1 MYALLEEVWEAM
13 LLGKPLPEA
22 YVLDDQ
28 GCTSMQGFDLLR
40 EARKCAVQRSGLRFR
55 EDEPAMALLMMM
67 AGRWT
72 TRELLDARLEARR
85 KDGHNPF
92 PRTYDASLVDHA
104 ERLGEVD
111 GDGEVAS
118 GRTDLRHLPLVTID
132 PPDAKDF
139 DDAVCLVEAD
149 GRRTLWVAIA
159 DVAHY
164 VRQGTALDHA
174 AAARATSVY
183 LPHAVLPMLPPKLAD
198 ELCSLR
204 ANVDRLAM
212 VVSMDLDDDNTIVET
227 KAYEA
232 VIHVKANVAYG
243 DVLETNAYDD
253 MLTLAAVWQDREIR
267 LNLNNPELR
276 PRLHGQDELRV
287 EVKWPNKATRM
298 IESFMVATNAAVGHL
313 LGAAGAPLP
322 WRCHAP
328 PDRPEVEGLN
338 AKLGALD
345 IGIQLPMPS
354 LRKHGE
360 SETDELSNLLGD
372 WANLGGGGIDLSGMQ
387 TSEPTEESVLP
398 YLAGVI
404 DPEARNGILASLQD
418 AQAAASDLTET
429 TRRIVDQGLFQLM
442 QRARYSE
449 ENGGHFGL
457 NLDAYVHFTSPIR
470 RYPDLMTHRQLK
482 AFIHGRPWVHDE
494 AETAKLAEH
503 CSEQGLMA
511 KRMEW
516 ELVANAYH
524 VHLLNG
530 GRLGDEEPTNE
541 GVATSYNARVTG
553 LRGPWV
559 FLDLADD
566 GAVSGRMHL
575 RQLGGKRRLVVD
587 EHGLEAT
594 VAEPDHNGEH
604 PTVLRLGQR
613 FPCRLRG
620 LDVWSGSLDLSPL

>member
-1 MYALLEEVWEAM
+1 MYALLEEVWEDM
-13 LLGKPLPEA
+13 LLGKPLPET

-276 PRLHGQDELRV
+276 PRLHGQDELQV

>member
-1 MYALLEEVWEAM
+1 
-13 LLGKPLPEA
+13 
-22 YVLDDQ
+22 
-28 GCTSMQGFDLLR
+28 
-40 EARKCAVQRSGLRFR
+40 
-55 EDEPAMALLMMM
+55 MALMMM

-159 DVAHY
+159 DVANY
-164 VRQGTALDHA
+164 VRSGTALDHA

-212 VVSMDLDDDNTIVET
+212 VVSMDLDENNTIVET

-243 DVLETNAYDD
+243 DVFETDEYDD
-253 MLTLAAVWQDREIR
+253 MLALAAVWQDREIR

-338 AKLGALD
+338 AKLAALD

-360 SETDELSNLLGD
+360 TEADELSNLLGD

-387 TSEPTEESVLP
+387 ASEPTEEAVLP

-482 AFIHGRPWVHDE
+482 AFIHGRQWVHDE

-503 CSEQGLMA
+503 CSEQGLTA

-524 VHLLNG
+524 VHLLKG
-530 GRLGDEEPTNE
+530 GRIGDEEPTDE

-587 EHGLEAT
+587 EHGLEAM

>member
-1 MYALLEEVWEAM
+1 
-13 LLGKPLPEA
+13 
-22 YVLDDQ
+22 
-28 GCTSMQGFDLLR
+28 
-40 EARKCAVQRSGLRFR
+40 
-55 EDEPAMALLMMM
+55 MALLMMM

-104 ERLGEVD
+104 EKLGEVD

-139 DDAVCLVEAD
+139 DDAVCLTEEQ

-164 VRQGTALDHA
+164 VRPGTSLDHA

-183 LPHAVLPMLPPKLAD
+183 LPHTVLPMLPPKLAD

-212 VVSMDLDDDNTIVET
+212 VVSMDLDGDNTVVET
-227 KAYEA
+227 TAYEA

-243 DVLETNAYDD
+243 DVLETDEYDD
-253 MLTLAAVWQDREIR
+253 MLALAGVWQSREVR

-276 PRLHGQDELRV
+276 PRLHGDDELRV

-372 WANLGGGGIDLSGMQ
+372 WADLGGGGIDLSGMQ

-404 DPEARNGILASLQD
+404 DPEARNGILASLQE

-482 AFIHGRPWVHDE
+482 AHVHGRAWVHDKN
-494 AETAKLAEH
+494 ETADLAEH
-503 CSEQGLMA
+503 CSERGLSA

-524 VHLLNG
+524 VHLLKG
-530 GRLGDEEPTNE
+530 GRIGDEEPTNE
-541 GVATSYNARVTG
+541 GAVTSYNARVTG
-553 LRGPWV
+553 LRGPWI

-587 EHGLEAT
+587 EHGLEVS

-620 LDVWSGSLDLSPL
+620 LDLWSGTLDLSPM